1 MKFQQKL
8 TWYLLDIHDILRGM
22 KYYWGSNLDLRREEY
37 FL

>member
-8 TWYLLDIHDILRGM
+8 TWGFLDIHHIRRGM
-22 KYYWGSNLDLRREEY
+22 KYYWDANLDLRTEEY